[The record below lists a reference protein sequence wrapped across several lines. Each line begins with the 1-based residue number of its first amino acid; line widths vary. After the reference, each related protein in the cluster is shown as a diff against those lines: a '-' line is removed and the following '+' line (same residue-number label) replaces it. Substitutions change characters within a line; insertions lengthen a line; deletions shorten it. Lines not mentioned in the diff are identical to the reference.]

1 MYSFFNFLFCLFVLQ
16 FDIQYGIIEIQNE
29 SEVQKMAGKS
39 ANVIARVEPDI
50 KAEAEAILEQLGL
63 PVSVVINSLYR
74 QIIMTNGIPF
84 PMTVP
89 AQIRTRDEMTA
100 EEFHALLQRGL
111 EQAEADDG
119 MALDDAFA
127 SLKKRIR

>member
-1 MYSFFNFLFCLFVLQ
+1 
-16 FDIQYGIIEIQNE
+16 
-29 SEVQKMAGKS
+29 MARKI